1 MDHKS
6 KEIESRKQ
14 RAFQGFHASVAAVL
28 KAHAPASGQSLADIL
43 LSKSQHV
50 PEGTEYWE
58 QLRGECEDL
67 SSIPYRHGLLT
78 QAIEWEVLKLQ
89 TRIRSTV
96 SSQAMPSVPLFRER
110 HVHIGTLIQ
119 LWQRLS
125 LETEHTL
132 SEQGYE
138 TLFDVGPW
146 GGFNFAVQED
156 GYTRMPF
163 ARLTLAV
170 GSLPSTPLEDQ
181 GGPFFKDFLPR
192 YLAALESHGVTIP
205 HEFEYQHHKYDDS
218 GRLEELSG
226 TYHFPHHTYERRSFV
241 KVRLSR
247 VSETVEEITL
257 HDFLGLLERLHF
269 TTDWDAYRE
278 QTQDIDARFDLQD
291 FISLSH
297 ITEGVYQRTR
307 AEEELLVEIKD
318 AFRGAIRERKVLYQ
332 YLDMVKKSK
341 WIENLYWGIAQAALG
356 IQKYQRPVSFSR
368 DICSAM
374 PPRLLIPVR
383 RHLQG
388 YHARLGSSFT
398 FSAD

>member
-1 MDHKS
+1 MDHKP
-6 KEIESRKQ
+6 KEVESRKQ
-14 RAFQGFHASVAAVL
+14 RAFRIFHAAVAALL
-28 KAHAPASGQSLADIL
+28 KTHAPTAAQRLPDIL
-43 LSKSQHV
+43 LSKSQNV
-50 PEGTEYWE
+50 SECTEYWE
-58 QLRGECEDL
+58 QFRGECEDL
-67 SSIPYRHGLLT
+67 AAISYRHGSLT

-89 TRIRSTV
+89 TRINSA
-96 SSQAMPSVPLFRER
+96 SSCQETPSVPLFRDR

-125 LETEHTL
+125 LETEHEL
-132 SEQGYE
+132 AKQGYD

-170 GSLPSTPLEDQ
+170 GSLPSTPIEDQ
-181 GGPFFKDFLPR
+181 GGPFYKDFLPR

-205 HEFEYQHHKYDDS
+205 YEFEYQHHKYDDS
-218 GRLEELSG
+218 GRLEELSC

-247 VSETVEEITL
+247 AFETVEEMTL
-257 HDFLGLLERLHF
+257 YDFLGLLERLHF

-278 QTQDIDARFDLQD
+278 QTKDIDARFDLQD

-297 ITEGVYQRTR
+297 ITEGVYQRTV
-307 AEEELLVEIKD
+307 AEEDLLVEIKD
-318 AFRGAIRERKVLYQ
+318 AFRGAIRDRKILYQ
-332 YLDMVKKSK
+332 YLDVVKKSK
-341 WIENLYWGIAQAALG
+341 WIENLYWGIAERALG
-356 IQKYQRPVSFSR
+356 IRKYQRPVSFTR
-368 DICSAM
+368 DVCTQM

-383 RHLQG
+383 RHLQD
-388 YHARLGSSFT
+388 YHRRLDSVPT
-398 FSAD
+398 SASD